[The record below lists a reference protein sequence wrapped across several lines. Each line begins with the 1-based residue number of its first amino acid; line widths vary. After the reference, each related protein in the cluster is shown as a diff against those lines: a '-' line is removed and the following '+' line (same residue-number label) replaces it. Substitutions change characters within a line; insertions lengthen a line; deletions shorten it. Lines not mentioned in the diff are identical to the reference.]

1 MMESSNIHGYL
12 VEELERHLSKS
23 DFKRS
28 RYPKRCWFP
37 DSQASA
43 RIWGQPHV
51 HGFFAFQH
59 DAIIHL
65 HSPALMVLRSCDPF
79 VGVPWEM
86 SAPGN
91 TTSAGVPPNP
101 LALLPKVPA
110 LDNTFGAL
118 LIGTFVGLILYG
130 LTLHQSYRY
139 LRLYP
144 NDSRALKCLVAFVV
158 LLETITSVFSM
169 HVCYFYLTTN
179 YFNPEALLHGVWSL
193 NLFPVASGIIMISA
207 QSFFAR
213 RVWHLGARISK
224 VVVLFAMLAA
234 KGALCIVEIGFFIGK
249 LVPLCE
255 ILLAL
260 IFHSK
265 RHSGVGRSWLVST
278 GSTMAVT
285 ADMTLTAALIV
296 FLHRSRTGLK
306 RTDTM
311 IDILI
316 LYSVN
321 TGLLTGILNL
331 LSLLFA
337 FIRPG
342 DLIYIGFGIVGAKMY
357 ATTLLAALNS
367 RQSLASHGS
376 GISND
381 TNPFGFGG
389 TAALH
394 VSRTRGVSQVH
405 APQLRPSRTEE
416 TSVIELK
423 VPSHFGDSVQLGAET
438 ADEIDLP
445 RSDASSQYRRAADE
459 NV

>member
-1 MMESSNIHGYL
+1 
-12 VEELERHLSKS
+12 
-23 DFKRS
+23 
-28 RYPKRCWFP
+28 
-37 DSQASA
+37 
-43 RIWGQPHV
+43 
-51 HGFFAFQH
+51 
-59 DAIIHL
+59 
-65 HSPALMVLRSCDPF
+65 
-79 VGVPWEM
+79 M

-91 TTSAGVPPNP
+91 TTSTRVPLNP
-101 LALLPKVPA
+101 LASLPKVPA
-110 LDNTFGAL
+110 LDNTFGAVL
-118 LIGTFVGLILYG
+118 LGTFVGLILYG

-224 VVVLFAMLAA
+224 AVVLFA
-234 KGALCIVEIGFFIGK
+234 GTLCIVEIGFFIAASAEAFIIPTFAGFRR
-249 LVPLCE
+249 VT
-255 ILLAL
+255 
-260 IFHSK
+260 
-265 RHSGVGRSWLVST
+265 WLVST

-394 VSRTRGVSQVH
+394 ISRRTRGGSQVH

-423 VPSHFGDSVQLGAET
+423 VPSHFGDTVRLGAET
-438 ADEIDLP
+438 ADDIDLP
-445 RSDASSQYRRAADE
+445 RSEASSQYRRAADE